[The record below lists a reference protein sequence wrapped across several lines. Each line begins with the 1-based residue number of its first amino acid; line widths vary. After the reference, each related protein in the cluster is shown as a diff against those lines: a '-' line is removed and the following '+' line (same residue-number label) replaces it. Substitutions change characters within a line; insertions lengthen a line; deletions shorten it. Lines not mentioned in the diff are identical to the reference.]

1 MGTESLGVIGC
12 IFAENGPLE
21 GGIESSFWGTG
32 WGAKGDFMRYSYL
45 YPYIFESRTH
55 TFFESTCPELY
66 EQQSWEWSDAYSW
79 RNDLWKVNFKRV
91 CEKPA
96 GVLMVIWS
104 GFLAPIRSFSKGAPH
119 HFPKAHALRYG
130 HRKFGNDRM
139 HIRGEWAL
147 RRWWVSGV
155 PAGVLRVISDFW
167 PRSVHFRRGPP
178 TIFRKHMPSGMGTES
193 LGVIGCIFA
202 ENGPLEGGIESSFWG
217 TGWGA
222 KGDFMRYSYLYPYI
236 FESRTHT
243 FFEST
248 CPELYEQQSWE
259 WSDAYSWRNDL
270 WKVNFKRVCEKPA
283 GVLMV
288 IWSRFLAPIRSF
300 SKGAPHH
307 FPKAHALRYGHRKF
321 GMIGCIF
328 AENGPLEGGMNL
340 VSGVPAGVLRVISDG
355 FLAPILHFRRGPPT
369 IFRKHMPSG
378 MGTESLGVIGCI
390 FAENG
395 PLEGG
400 IESSFWGTGWGA
412 KGDFMRYSYLYP
424 YIFESRTHTFFESTC
439 PELYEQQSW
448 EWSDAYSWR
457 NDLWKVN
464 FKRVCE
470 KPAGVLMVIWSR
482 FLAPIR
488 SFSKGALRRWHWI

>member
-1 MGTESLGVIGC
+1 
-12 IFAENGPLE
+12 
-21 GGIESSFWGTG
+21 
-32 WGAKGDFMRYSYL
+32 
-45 YPYIFESRTH
+45 
-55 TFFESTCPELY
+55 
-66 EQQSWEWSDAYSW
+66 
-79 RNDLWKVNFKRV
+79 
-91 CEKPA
+91 
-96 GVLMVIWS
+96 
-104 GFLAPIRSFSKGAPH
+104 
-119 HFPKAHALRYG
+119 
-130 HRKFGNDRM
+130 M
-139 HIRGEWAL
+139 HIRGEMTSGKL
-147 RRWWVSGV
+147 TLSGFVRSRPGSLWWFEV
-155 PAGVLRVISDFW
+155 DFW

-248 CPELYEQQSWE
+248 CPELYAQQSWE

-270 WKVNFKRVCEKPA
+270 WKVNLSGFVR
-283 GVLMV
+283 
-288 IWSRFLAPIRSF
+288 SRPGSLWWFEVDFWPRS
-300 SKGAPHH
+300 
-307 FPKAHALRYGHRKF
+307 
-321 GMIGCIF
+321 
-328 AENGPLEGGMNL
+328 
-340 VSGVPAGVLRVISDG
+340 V
-355 FLAPILHFRRGPPT
+355 HFRRGPPT

-378 MGTESLGVIGCI
+378 MGTESLRVIGCI

-439 PELYEQQSW
+439 PELYAQQSW

-470 KPAGVLMVIWSR
+470 KPAGVLMVIWSG

-488 SFSKGALRRWHWI
+488 SFSKGAPHHFPKAHALRYGHRKFGSDWMYIRGEWALRRWHWS